1 MKTSTT
7 EKGLEFPMDYKRIS
21 KFEKNNPNIAVNVLF
36 VSEKKEIESLECMQ
50 ILFEELEPLYC
61 CLLYTSPSP
70 RDLSTSRM
78 PSSA

>member
-50 ILFEELEPLYC
+50 IYLKSWNPYIVSGISLK
-61 CLLYTSPSP
+61 
-70 RDLSTSRM
+70 SR
-78 PSSA
+78 

>member
-7 EKGLEFPMDYKRIS
+7 EKGLEFPMDCKRIS

-61 CLLYTSPSP
+61 IRYLFEEQVK
-70 RDLSTSRM
+70 RDAINDEFT
-78 PSSA
+78 